1 MPIHTDSCAELE
13 TIVVKTRSSVYEL
26 VVLGGDRGDVLLRGG
41 RHFKE
46 FRRVLFLG
54 STAEGGS
61 LQPRTIDIGLR
72 MRFIVADGLFVT
84 SAVESL
90 SRHLASAASP
100 ECAQRSQ
107 PGVLNATS
115 KNDAH
120 RGDAQHVSA
129 ANPIWNPLNPKPAHD
144 DHARSVSRN
153 PTTRGHA

>member
-1 MPIHTDSCAELE
+1 MSIHTDSCAELE

-26 VVLGGDRGDVLLRGG
+26 VVLGGDHGDVLLRGG

-46 FRRVLFLG
+46 FQRAVFLG

-61 LQPRTIDIGLR
+61 FQPRTIDIGLR

-84 SAVESL
+84 SAVKSL

-100 ECAQRSQ
+100 ERAQRSQ

-115 KNDAH
+115 
-120 RGDAQHVSA
+120 
-129 ANPIWNPLNPKPAHD
+129 
-144 DHARSVSRN
+144 
-153 PTTRGHA
+153 

>member
-1 MPIHTDSCAELE
+1 MSIHIDSCAELE

-26 VVLGGDRGDVLLRGG
+26 VVLRDDRGEALLRGG
-41 RHFKE
+41 GHFNE

-72 MRFIVADGLFVT
+72 MRFFVADGLFVT

-90 SRHLASAASP
+90 SRRLASAASP
-100 ECAQRSQ
+100 ECAQRIQ

-115 KNDAH
+115 
-120 RGDAQHVSA
+120 
-129 ANPIWNPLNPKPAHD
+129 
-144 DHARSVSRN
+144 
-153 PTTRGHA
+153 

>member
-1 MPIHTDSCAELE
+1 MSIHTDSCAELE

-26 VVLGGDRGDVLLRGG
+26 VVLGGARGDVLLRGG
-41 RHFKE
+41 RHFKK

-61 LQPRTIDIGLR
+61 FQPRTIDIGLR
-72 MRFIVADGLFVT
+72 MTFIIADRLFAT

-90 SRHLASAASP
+90 SRDLASADSP

-115 KNDAH
+115 
-120 RGDAQHVSA
+120 
-129 ANPIWNPLNPKPAHD
+129 
-144 DHARSVSRN
+144 
-153 PTTRGHA
+153 

>member
-1 MPIHTDSCAELE
+1 MTAQAEDVSHMPIHTDSCAELE

-72 MRFIVADGLFVT
+72 MRFIIADGLFVT
-84 SAVESL
+84 SGVESL
-90 SRHLASAASP
+90 STSCQCRVTRVCAAQS
-100 ECAQRSQ
+100 
-107 PGVLNATS
+107 
-115 KNDAH
+115 
-120 RGDAQHVSA
+120 
-129 ANPIWNPLNPKPAHD
+129 
-144 DHARSVSRN
+144 ARSSERHV
-153 PTTRGHA
+153 G